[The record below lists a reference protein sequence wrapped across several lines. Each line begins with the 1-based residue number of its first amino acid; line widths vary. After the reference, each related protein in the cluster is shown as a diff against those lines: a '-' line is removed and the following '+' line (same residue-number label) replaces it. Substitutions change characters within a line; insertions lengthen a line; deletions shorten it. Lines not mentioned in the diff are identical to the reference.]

1 MLRTHS
7 ACFISGGEWLLE
19 YEQEAAGSKKT
30 CCEVV
35 GSTTATVFAIC
46 GAFLSEPPLMRSKES
61 FEASGTQAASASLLV
76 RGMAEG
82 AVVRTPLNALCI
94 CAHYS
99 RHEND
104 LWGILSR
111 QGRIKLAAAAG
122 TTPTTA
128 AGSRSST

>member
-1 MLRTHS
+1 M
-7 ACFISGGEWLLE
+7 LE

-82 AVVRTPLNALCI
+82 AVVRTPLNALCTS
-94 CAHYS
+94 AYS
-99 RHEND
+99 RVRGVQTCRCHCCCCCF
-104 LWGILSR
+104 
-111 QGRIKLAAAAG
+111 
-122 TTPTTA
+122 T
-128 AGSRSST
+128 